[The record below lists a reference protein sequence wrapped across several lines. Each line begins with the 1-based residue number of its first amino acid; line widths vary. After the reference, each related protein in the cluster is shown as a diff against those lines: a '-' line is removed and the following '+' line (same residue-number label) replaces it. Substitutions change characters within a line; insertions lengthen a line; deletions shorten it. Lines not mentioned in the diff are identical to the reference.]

1 MVKQKRS
8 TCDAILRQNMSMA
21 LWQKRDCLNI
31 LEQFMSHEN
40 TKTSELPVSRDTM
53 NESAKPYDI

>member
-40 TKTSELPVSRDTM
+40 TKTSELLFLVTP
-53 NESAKPYDI
+53 